1 MPYFNIVAATSENTV
16 VTEYEPVKARSNSYQ
31 SEAELEKE
39 FIRMLT
45 EQGYEY
51 LQIHTEK
58 DLIANLRTQLER
70 LNAYQFSASEWDR
83 FFKDSIANQNEGIV
97 EKTRKIQEDNVQVL
111 KRDDGST
118 KNITLIDKK
127 NIHNNYLQV
136 INQYVIGKAD
146 GAKHDNRYD
155 VTILVNGFP
164 LVHVELKR
172 RGVAIRE
179 AFNQI
184 NRYQRDSF
192 WAGSGLFEYTQIFVI
207 SNGTN
212 TKYYSNSTRFNAIK
226 DVNAAATAKKGKT
239 SNSFEFTSF
248 WADANNRVIP
258 DLIDFTRTFFAK
270 HTILNIIT
278 KYCIFTSENMLM
290 VMRPYQITATERIL
304 NRIEIANNYK
314 KYGDVAGGG
323 YIWHTTG
330 SGKTLTSFKTARL
343 ASLLPYIDKVLFVVD
358 RKDLDYQTMK
368 EYDRF
373 EKGAANSNTSTAILK
388 KQLED
393 SDAHIIITTIQ
404 KLATFIKKNK
414 DHEVYNKHVVII
426 FDECHR
432 SQFGDMH
439 AAIVKS
445 FKKYHL
451 FGFTGTPI
459 FPANTGSIRKPQFFT
474 TEQTFGDQLHTYTIV
489 DAINDKNVLPFRVD
503 YIKTMDMGEDIDDE
517 QVWDIAREKA
527 MMAPERIR
535 LVTEYIL
542 NNFDRKTYRGD
553 KTYIYNTLTNISEV
567 ASGKNGA
574 VEEIKQKQRVSGFN
588 SIFAVA
594 SVPMAKLYYQEFKKQ
609 MEADPTKKLR
619 IATIYSYGANE
630 AEYDEG
636 TSGIL
641 DEENSEDTSALDQS
655 SRDFLDMAIKDYNEM
670 FHTNYSTDSDKFQ
683 NYYKDVS
690 LRMKNKELD
699 LLIVVNMFL
708 TGFDATTLNTLWVD
722 KNLKMH
728 GLIQAFSRTNRILNS
743 IKTFGNIVCFRN
755 LQKRVDT
762 AISLFGDKNAG
773 GIVLMKGFKDYY
785 YGYEGID
792 GKQYPGYMDMMDDL
806 TSKFPLSEPQIIGEQ
821 NQKDFISLFGAIL
834 RMRNLLS
841 AFDEF
846 AGKEMISE
854 RDLQDYLGRYQDL
867 RDEWNERRKR
877 GESTDIIDDI
887 VFEVELIK
895 QIEINIDYILML
907 VKKYHDSH
915 CEDKDVLVTIKKAI
929 DASPELRSKK
939 ALIETFIAGINDVED
954 VMTEWHDYV
963 AEKREEELVQIIRDE
978 KLKEPETRKFI
989 ENAFRD
995 GEIKTTGTDID
1006 KLMPPV
1012 SRFGGGNR
1020 ATKKQGVIDKL
1031 KSFFEK
1037 FFGVGG
1043 SFTADAPKTES
1054 YADVVSNQPLMM
1066 VAEDTAT
1073 YGTKKDGE

>member
-1 MPYFNIVAATSENTV
+1 
-16 VTEYEPVKARSNSYQ
+16 
-31 SEAELEKE
+31 
-39 FIRMLT
+39 MLT

-51 LQIHTEK
+51 LTIHKED
-58 DLIANLRTQLER
+58 DLINNLRGQLEK
-70 LNAYQFSASEWDR
+70 LNNYNFSQAEWDR
-83 FFKDSIANQNEGIV
+83 FFKECIANQNEGIV
-97 EKTRKIQEDNVQVL
+97 EKTRKIQEDNIQVL

-127 NIHNNYLQV
+127 NIHNNFLQV
-136 INQYVIGKAD
+136 INQYVIGTAQ
-146 GAKHDNRYD
+146 GAKRDNRYD
-155 VTILVNGFP
+155 VSVLVNGFP
-164 LVHVELKR
+164 LVHIELKR

-212 TKYYSNSTRFNAIK
+212 TKYYSNSTRFNVIK
-226 DVNAAATAKKGKT
+226 DINASAIAKKGKT

-304 NRIEIANNYK
+304 NRIDIANNYK

-330 SGKTLTSFKTARL
+330 SGKTLTSFKTARQ

-393 SDAHIIITTIQ
+393 SNAHIIITTIQ

-414 DHEVYNKHVVII
+414 EHDVYNKHVVII

-459 FPANTGSIRKPQFFT
+459 FPANTGGVRKSQFFT

-489 DAINDKNVLPFRVD
+489 DAINDKNVLPFRGD
-503 YIKTMDMGEDIDDE
+503 YVKTMDLGEDINDE

-535 LVTEYIL
+535 LITEYIL

-553 KTYIYNTLTNISEV
+553 KTYIYNTLTNISDV
-567 ASGKNGA
+567 ASGKKGA

-630 AEYDEG
+630 DDYDG
-636 TSGIL
+636 VIGGIL
-641 DEENSEDTSALDQS
+641 DEENSEDTSALDKS
-655 SRDFLDMAIKDYNEM
+655 SRDFLEDAIKDYNEM

-708 TGFDATTLNTLWVD
+708 TGFDATTLNTLWAD

-743 IKTFGNIVCFRN
+743 IKTFGNIICFRN

-785 YGYEGID
+785 YGYEGVD
-792 GKQYPGYMDMMDDL
+792 GKLYTGYVDMIEEL
-806 TSKFPLSEPQIIGEQ
+806 ISKFPLSEPRIIGEQ
-821 NQKDFISLFGAIL
+821 NQKDFIALFGAIL
-834 RMRNLLS
+834 RMRNILS

-846 AGKEMISE
+846 SGQEIITE
-854 RDLQDYLGRYQDL
+854 RDFQDYLGRYQDL
-867 RDEWNERRKR
+867 RDEWNEKRKK

-907 VKKYHDSH
+907 VNKYHDSH
-915 CEDKDVLVTIKKAI
+915 CEDKEVLITIKKAI
-929 DASPELRSKK
+929 DSSPELRSKK
-939 ALIETFIAGINDVED
+939 LLIENFISGINDVDD
-954 VMTEWHDYV
+954 VMAEWSDYV
-963 AEKREEELVQIIRDE
+963 NKNREEEILQIIDEE
-978 KLKEPETRKFI
+978 KLKGIETRKFI

-995 GEIKTTGTDID
+995 GEIKTTGTEID
-1006 KLMPPV
+1006 KLLPAV
-1012 SRFGGGNR
+1012 SRFGGGSR
-1020 ATKKQGVIDKL
+1020 AAKKQTVIDKL

-1037 FFGVGG
+1037 YYGIGG
-1043 SFTADAPKTES
+1043 SFAYEKPKIVNYDIDS
-1054 YADVVSNQPLMM
+1054 QKHLGN
-1066 VAEDTAT
+1066 VAEKLD
-1073 YGTKKDGE
+1073 

>member
-1 MPYFNIVAATSENTV
+1 MPYFNIVAQTTENTV
-16 VTEYEPVKARSNSYQ
+16 VTEYESVKTRSTNYQ
-31 SEAELEKE
+31 SESALEKE
-39 FIRMLT
+39 FISMLT
-45 EQGYEY
+45 QQGYEY
-51 LQIHTEK
+51 LTIHHEN
-58 DLIANLRTQLER
+58 DLIANLRTQLEK
-70 LNAYQFSASEWDR
+70 LNDYQFSDKEWDR
-83 FFKDSIANQNEGIV
+83 FFKNSIANQNDGIK

-111 KRDDGST
+111 KRDDGSS

-127 NIHNNYLQV
+127 NIHNNFLQV
-136 INQYVIGKAD
+136 INQYVIGKD
-146 GAKHDNRYD
+146 EGAKYDNRYD
-155 VTILVNGFP
+155 VTILVNGLP

-192 WAGSGLFEYTQIFVI
+192 WAGCGLFEYVQIFVI

-212 TKYYSNSTRFNAIK
+212 TKYYSNTTRDNAINDSRASSK
-226 DVNAAATAKKGKT
+226 SKKRKT

-258 DLIDFTRTFFAK
+258 DLIDFTKTFFAK
-270 HTILNIIT
+270 HTILNILT

-343 ASLLPYIDKVLFVVD
+343 ASSLPYIDKVLFVVD

-393 SDAHIIITTIQ
+393 NNAHIIITTIQ

-414 DHEVYNKHVVII
+414 EHEVYNKHIVII

-459 FPANTGSIRKPQFFT
+459 FPANTGSMRKPQFLT
-474 TEQTFGDQLHTYTIV
+474 TEQTFGDQLHSYTIV

-503 YIKTMDMGEDIDDE
+503 YVKTMDMGKDIDDE
-517 QVWDIAREKA
+517 KVWDIAREKA
-527 MMAPERIR
+527 MMAPERIKQ
-535 LVTEYIL
+535 VTEYIL

-553 KTYIYNTLTNISEV
+553 KTYSYKVLTNISEV
-567 ASGKNGA
+567 ASGKNGKI
-574 VEEIKQKQRVSGFN
+574 EEIKESQRISGFN

-609 MEADPTKKLR
+609 MKADPTKKLR
-619 IATIYSYGANE
+619 IATIFSYGANE
-630 AEYDEG
+630 AESEEG
-636 TSGIL
+636 ISGIL
-641 DEENSEDTSALDQS
+641 DEENPEDTSALDQP
-655 SRDFLDMAIKDYNEM
+655 SRDFLESAIKDYNEM

-683 NYYKDVS
+683 NYYRDVS

-743 IKTFGNIVCFRN
+743 IKTFGNIVCFRS

-773 GIVLMKGFKDYY
+773 GIVLMKEFKDYY
-785 YGYEGID
+785 EGYKDED
-792 GKQYPGYMDMMDDL
+792 GKVHPGYVNMMNDL
-806 TSKFPLSEPQIIGEQ
+806 TSKFPLSEPQITGEK
-821 NQKDFISLFGAIL
+821 NQRDFISLFGAIL

-841 AFDEF
+841 AFDDF
-846 AGKEMISE
+846 VGKEIITE

-867 RDEWNERRKR
+867 RDEWNEKRKK

-907 VKKYHDSH
+907 VKKYHDGH
-915 CEDKDVLVTIKKAI
+915 CEDKEVLVTINRAV

-939 ALIETFIAGINDVED
+939 ALIENFISGINEVDD
-954 VMTEWHDYV
+954 VMTEWHEYV
-963 AEKREEELVQIIRDE
+963 NEKREEELVQIIKDE

-989 ENAFRD
+989 KNAFRD
-995 GEIKTTGTDID
+995 GEIRTIGTDID

-1020 ATKKQGVIDKL
+1020 SVKKQGIIDKL
-1031 KSFFEK
+1031 KAFFEK
-1037 FFGVGG
+1037 FFGIGG
-1043 SFTADAPKTES
+1043 SFTE
-1054 YADVVSNQPLMM
+1054 
-1066 VAEDTAT
+1066 E
-1073 YGTKKDGE
+1073 